1 MSNTIPK
8 KLKLSTN
15 VSSVQMLS
23 KVSDDVNL
31 SRRVIDFFNSS
42 RNSTVKNTSLYF
54 DIPEEKVINILT
66 KEMPNELSNWILKAN
81 EPELAKLLAI

>member
-15 VSSVQMLS
+15 VSSVQMIS
-23 KVSDDVNL
+23 KVSDDADL

-42 RNSTVKNTSLYF
+42 RYSTVKNTSLYF

-66 KEMPNELSNWILKAN
+66 TEMPNELSNWILKAN